1 VISWRVNTKSEL
13 PGVKPK
19 YESLV
24 YQDSSDNSDEK
35 NIIAKSC
42 HWLKPLNKKEVEG
55 AWEKYTGN
63 KKDKIRRKP
72 NFTLEE
78 LTYKDRSL
86 SDQLDNPLLM
96 RLFLEMYNGK
106 GLPKS
111 RGGFTSI
118 WTLYHQ
124 KLISQ

>member
-1 VISWRVNTKSEL
+1 M
-13 PGVKPK
+13 
-19 YESLV
+19 
-24 YQDSSDNSDEK
+24 
-35 NIIAKSC
+35 
-42 HWLKPLNKKEVEG
+42 
-55 AWEKYTGN
+55 YTSN
-63 KKDKIRRKP
+63 KKDKIKRKP
-72 NFTLEE
+72 NFSLEE

-86 SDQLDNPLLM
+86 ADQLDNPLLM
-96 RLFLEMYNGK
+96 RLFLELYNGK

>member
-1 VISWRVNTKSEL
+1 MKFRIYIS
-13 PGVKPK
+13 
-19 YESLV
+19 
-24 YQDSSDNSDEK
+24 
-35 NIIAKSC
+35 
-42 HWLKPLNKKEVEG
+42 
-55 AWEKYTGN
+55 N
-63 KKDKIRRKP
+63 KKDKIKRKP
-72 NFTLEE
+72 NFSLEE

-86 SDQLDNPLLM
+86 ADQLDNPLLM
-96 RLFLEMYNGK
+96 RLFLELYNGK

>member
-1 VISWRVNTKSEL
+1 M
-13 PGVKPK
+13 
-19 YESLV
+19 
-24 YQDSSDNSDEK
+24 
-35 NIIAKSC
+35 
-42 HWLKPLNKKEVEG
+42 
-55 AWEKYTGN
+55 YTSN
-63 KKDKIRRKP
+63 KKDKVRRKP

-86 SDQLDNPLLM
+86 PTSWIILLM
-96 RLFLEMYNGK
+96 RLFLELYNGK